1 MAQSEAPGYYGA
13 YGSPAGSPPPEPPR
27 RSLGLIFGVAGA
39 VLVLIC
45 CAALVLGAV
54 WFTNRPESSAA
65 VATSSGTSAPAS
77 GSAAPSAESTA
88 PTSGRGVL
96 LHAVRQGDLEIT
108 VTAKPQCNIKAI
120 GKGSLASEATKGQF
134 CLIDLKFHN
143 VGSRAVKP
151 SNSDTTL
158 IDNEGGQT
166 YVDFNSDEANPD
178 QTLTLFDNIYP
189 GKTATGIVAF
199 DIPKDKTP
207 ATLKLNP
214 VGAFTDTIE
223 ISLT

>member
-1 MAQSEAPGYYGA
+1 MAQPEAPGYYGG
-13 YGSPAGSPPPEPPR
+13 YEPPVGSPPPEPPR
-27 RSLGLIFGVAGA
+27 RSLGLILGVAGA

-54 WFTNRPESSAA
+54 WFTNRPDNSAT
-65 VATSSGTSAPAS
+65 VATSSSASAPATS
-77 GSAAPSAESTA
+77 APSAESTA

-96 LHAVRQGDLEIT
+96 FHAVRQGDLEIT

-120 GKGSLASEATKGQF
+120 GKGALASESQKGQY

-158 IDNEGGQT
+158 VDNEGGET
-166 YVDFNSDEANPD
+166 YVDFNSDEANPNE
-178 QTLTLFDNIYP
+178 TLTLFDNIYP

-199 DIPKDKTP
+199 DLPKDKTP

-214 VGAFTDTIE
+214 VGGFTDAIE
-223 ISLT
+223 ISLV